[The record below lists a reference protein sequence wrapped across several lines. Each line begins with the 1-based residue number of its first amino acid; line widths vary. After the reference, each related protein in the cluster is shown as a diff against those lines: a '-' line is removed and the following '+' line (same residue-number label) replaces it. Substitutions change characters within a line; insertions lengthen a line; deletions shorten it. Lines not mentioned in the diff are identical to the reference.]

1 MGLSTVDVVDVRF
14 HVINLDQGQKSES
27 VLINFLVLFYCVNY
41 FHSQGLSFPIFQKT
55 TLGYIFLHALEF
67 L

>member
-1 MGLSTVDVVDVRF
+1 MDLYTVDVVDVRF
-14 HVINLDQGQKSES
+14 HVINLDQEQKSES

-55 TLGYIFLHALEF
+55 T
-67 L
+67 